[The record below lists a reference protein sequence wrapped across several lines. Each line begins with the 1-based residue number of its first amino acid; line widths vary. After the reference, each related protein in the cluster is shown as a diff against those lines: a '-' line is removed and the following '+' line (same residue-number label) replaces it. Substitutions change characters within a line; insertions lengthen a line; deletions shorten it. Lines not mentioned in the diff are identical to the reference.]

1 MTVSG
6 PLAGHTALV
15 TGASRGIGEATARV
29 LVGAG
34 ARVAR
39 VARRLPDDERF
50 VDLPGDLSRADEV
63 TRIIEQLITTVGVPD
78 VVINNAGTFLYKSL
92 EATAPD
98 EFETTVRVNLT
109 AAFLVLR
116 ELVPHL
122 RRVGRG
128 HVVTVGSV
136 ADHRAFSGNAAYA
149 ASKWGLRGLHG
160 VFDAELREAGIRST
174 LVSPGPTDTSMW
186 DAVNPDASPGLL
198 PRAAMMS
205 PEDVAEAILFVV
217 TRPPRANVDLLRI
230 NPTG

>member
-39 VARRLPDDERF
+39 IARRLPDDERF